1 MHANDRGRTLTHAH
15 ARTYAHRHGR
25 RRACTDADEHARTQ
39 TYALTKGRKWT
50 TGGRGGGGGKKT
62 STYAW
67 ENGAVIL
74 PCIFIRVTVMC
85 VVNATEP
92 AYVGA
97 VLV

>member
-1 MHANDRGRTLTHAH
+1 MRT
-15 ARTYAHRHGR
+15 G
-25 RRACTDADEHARTQ
+25 TDADEHARTQ
-39 TYALTKGRKWT
+39 TNMHGRRRTHLRKGANGPR
-50 TGGRGGGGGKKT
+50 GGGGGGGGKKT